1 MKFGRLLAGAAI
13 FGLLSAGLAYAE
25 DYLGG
30 LVKTADIGGK
40 SVLIGLDTSD
50 NMADMTL
57 YTWEKDTQGT
67 ATSPAVSNCYDQC
80 AVNWPVLWAPADTA
94 VSGDW
99 SLIDRTDAPAGMKQV
114 VYKGWPLYFW
124 IKDEKPGDTTGDG
137 VGVWHTAV
145 E

>member
-1 MKFGRLLAGAAI
+1 MKFTTLLAGVAL
-13 FGLLSAGLAYAE
+13 FGLLSTGMAYAAE
-25 DYLGG
+25 YLGG
-30 LVKTADIGGK
+30 PVTTADIGGK

-50 NMADMTL
+50 KRADMTR

-67 ATSPAVSNCYDQC
+67 ATSPAVTNGYDQC